1 MNLEAIGT
9 ALAATREGLSVAH
22 YSLALAER
30 EGRLLLTIDADEGA
44 CEECL
49 VPKSLFLQMVRD
61 EIAEGGLRVDG
72 IDVVYPLD
80 QKSDQ
85 RSS

>member
-1 MNLEAIGT
+1 MDLEAIST
-9 ALAATREGLSVAH
+9 ALAATRKGLGVAN
-22 YSLALAER
+22 YSLGLAER
-30 EGRLLLTIDADEGA
+30 NGRLLLTVDAKEGA

-61 EIAEGGLRVDG
+61 EIAEGGQHVDG
-72 IDVVYPLD
+72 IDVVYPMD
-80 QKSDQ
+80 EKSKQ